1 MEPKPSKVEPLSLPP
16 TQLSLYPDS
25 ETGESWSLLF
35 PVTLAGPWEHN
46 PVYLCGCVEQRGAWP
61 NIYAQ

>member
-25 ETGESWSLLF
+25 ETGRVL
-35 PVTLAGPWEHN
+35 VLAVSSDLGWA
-46 PVYLCGCVEQRGAWP
+46 LGT
-61 NIYAQ
+61 